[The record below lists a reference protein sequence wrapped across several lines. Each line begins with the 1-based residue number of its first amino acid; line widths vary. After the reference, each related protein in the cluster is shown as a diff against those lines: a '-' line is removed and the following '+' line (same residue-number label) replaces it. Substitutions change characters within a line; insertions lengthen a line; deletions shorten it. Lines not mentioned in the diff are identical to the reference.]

1 MNSLVLQNLVLKTR
15 SFEMATEFREIKFQ
29 QNLQVKFKKDE
40 KVMKGRIFV
49 DQWLHSNIDDIAIDK
64 LFDKH
69 YKLSNLD
76 T

>member
-1 MNSLVLQNLVLKTR
+1 
-15 SFEMATEFREIKFQ
+15 
-29 QNLQVKFKKDE
+29 
-40 KVMKGRIFV
+40 MKGRIFV
-49 DQWLHSNIDDIAIDK
+49 DPWLHSNIDDIAIDK